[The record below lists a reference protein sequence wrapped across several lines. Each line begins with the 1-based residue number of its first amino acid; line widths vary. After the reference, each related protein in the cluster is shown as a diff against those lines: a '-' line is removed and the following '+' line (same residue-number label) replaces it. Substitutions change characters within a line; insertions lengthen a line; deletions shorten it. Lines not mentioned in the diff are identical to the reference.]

1 MTDDREWIT
10 CGCPTRKYR
19 RDAKKDC
26 VKCDRVDRYQTHD
39 LSETGTHETHPYGAS
54 YHSSKTPETK
64 LLRNCRVNV

>member
-39 LSETGTHETHPYGAS
+39 LSESGTHETHPYGGILS
-54 YHSSKTPETK
+54 
-64 LLRNCRVNV
+64 LL